1 MNLYNIS
8 EHLTNF
14 GHKTGNLHEELISN
28 ISELLDV
35 ILKQSYP
42 PDVTN
47 NSEL

>member
-1 MNLYNIS
+1 MYDIS

-14 GHKTGNLHEELISN
+14 GHETGNLHEEIISN
-28 ISELLDV
+28 ISEPLDV
-35 ILKQSYP
+35 ILEQGYP